1 MCAVPTTRD
10 YLVKELK
17 PDPDCNFNLVRMS
30 DACRLTVQ
38 YPFLVV
44 PYNDFERHPRL
55 VSC

>member
-30 DACRLTVQ
+30 DACREEDPVKLILLRT
-38 YPFLVV
+38 
-44 PYNDFERHPRL
+44 
-55 VSC
+55 